1 MAGTIVALDL
11 AWYDTRILNCSY
23 CGKMIAKH
31 YWADDDYP
39 DQKFCEEACVGV
51 KRRLEAES
59 G

>member
-1 MAGTIVALDL
+1 MTLDL

-23 CGKMIAKH
+23 CGKMIAKQ

-39 DQKFCEEACVGV
+39 GQKFCEEACVGV
-51 KRRLEAES
+51 KRRLEAEA